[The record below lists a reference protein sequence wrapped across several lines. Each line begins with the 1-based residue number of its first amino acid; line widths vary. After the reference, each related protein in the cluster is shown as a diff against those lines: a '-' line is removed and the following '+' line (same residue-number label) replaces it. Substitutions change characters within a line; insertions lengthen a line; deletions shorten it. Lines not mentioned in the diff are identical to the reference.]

1 MLTRRGFLQFIVGG
15 ALGTVF
21 SPLPWRMADE
31 LVLFSQRWTPQ
42 GAPGEESWTYT
53 ICQLCPGG
61 CGLKVRKID
70 DRVVKVEGSLLNPIS
85 QGGICPLGAASVQYL
100 YEEKIRVKKPL
111 KRTGNR
117 GEGKWQEIS
126 WSEAIDLL
134 TNKLKELKSSGETE
148 GLLCIDGSTS
158 GVMIGLLKKFCQAY
172 GTSNYFHL
180 NQDAGTALAIKAMQ
194 DYIGAVGFDL
204 ENADYVLSF
213 GSQILEGWGAPV
225 KLQAT
230 YAYWHEDRL
239 KPRAKLVQI
248 EPRMSDTA
256 VKADEWL
263 PIVPGTEALV
273 ALGIAHVMLKEGLY
287 KDQFTNAPNFE
298 AFKQLVLA
306 NYSPASVA
314 QKTGIA
320 EKNIIRIAR
329 EFAKAKRPV
338 AVWGRGKGYNS
349 TGAYEVMAIHALNAL
364 VGNIN
369 RKGGVVFFKDITEKI
384 WPEVSNIEIKDLAT
398 FSQAKMALIC
408 EANPVYKL
416 PTIFGE
422 ALKDVPFVVTLT
434 PFLNDT
440 ALQSDL
446 VLPTSFY
453 LERWE
458 GVTTPRG
465 FIYPMFGLSRPVRK
479 PLYDTQHPGDIIL
492 KVAQN
497 LGLGQRLP
505 WSNYKKVLQDF
516 VERLYAR
523 GEGELLKGN
532 QTFPLP
538 SSPRAM
544 WNQLMTSVWVNPDG
558 LKEIKKF
565 DFMPATLAE
574 IKTKLGWEVKGN
586 GKDYPFT
593 LIPCERFILAENMG
607 SAPYLIKQLPDTVL
621 KGNDL
626 CIEVHPETVAKLG
639 LRDGDYVYLKT
650 PFGREKV
657 RIYCY
662 ECIRPGVIGIPV
674 GLGHKGYDEYLAGK
688 GINAYALLG
697 CAKEATGITSCVLG
711 KANLIKI

>member
-15 ALGTVF
+15 VLGTVF

-148 GLLCIDGSTS
+148 GLLCIDGSIS
-158 GVMIGLLKKFCQAY
+158 RVMAGLLKKFCQAY
-172 GTSNYFHL
+172 GTSNYVHL
-180 NQDAGTALAIKAMQ
+180 NQDAGTALALKAMQ
-194 DYIGAVGFDL
+194 DHRGAVGFDL

-263 PIVPGTEALV
+263 PIVPGTEALL
-273 ALGIAHVMLKEGLY
+273 ALGMAYVILKEGLY
-287 KDQFTNAPNFE
+287 NIRFTNNANFE
-298 AFKQLVLA
+298 AFKQLVLT

-314 QKTGIA
+314 EKTGIA
-320 EKNIIRIAR
+320 EKDIIRIAR
-329 EFAKAKRPV
+329 EFAKAKRPL

-369 RKGGVVFFKDITEKI
+369 RKGGVVFFKDITEEI

-416 PTIFGE
+416 PTFFGE

-479 PLYDTQHPGDIIL
+479 PLYNTQHPGDIIL

-497 LGLGQRLP
+497 LGLGQELP
-505 WSNYKKVLQDF
+505 WSNYKKLLQDF

-544 WNQLMTSVWVNPDG
+544 WDQLMTSVWTNSGVV
-558 LKEIKKF
+558 KEIKKF
-565 DFMPATLAE
+565 DFVPATLAE

-607 SAPYLIKQLPDTVL
+607 SVPYLIKQLPDTVL

-697 CAKEATGITSCVLG
+697 CVKEATGITSCVLG
-711 KANLIKI
+711 KANLLKI